1 MAYNKD
7 STTTTNIDLE
17 GAIAEYLNSFEDEL
31 VGKLSRYDVETSSWM
46 LSWSINFTNAICFT
60 KTICDHITFLW
71 TNWC

>member
-31 VGKLSRYDVETSSWM
+31 VGKLSRYDVETSS
-46 LSWSINFTNAICFT
+46 
-60 KTICDHITFLW
+60 
-71 TNWC
+71 